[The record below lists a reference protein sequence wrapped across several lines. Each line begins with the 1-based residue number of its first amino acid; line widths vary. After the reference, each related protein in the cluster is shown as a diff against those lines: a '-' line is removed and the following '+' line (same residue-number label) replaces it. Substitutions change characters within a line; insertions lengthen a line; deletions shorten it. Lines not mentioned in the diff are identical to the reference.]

1 MGDCQTRQSN
11 IPPSSEAAV
20 TNTDIMNSSSPSVP
34 SSLSIFHEDILLAIL
49 SFVADTPFETV
60 GGDNPTCGESTLTHT
75 LPLVS
80 KQFHRLTK
88 QHDMFWENALLRL
101 VKKEYLW
108 EDGMK
113 RFVFDSKCDKI
124 RSDILERNHNRNRR
138 DKRTK
143 NNQLQQQQ
151 QRAQAEAS
159 GSLQMSATSDGD
171 NLKSDITDN
180 TTKEEAL
187 LKQACDAIEAYP
199 PRNSASSSGVH
210 QCIYKSIVQNHLRY
224 KGAVFYMPSAIRL
237 GSPYGL
243 HFFEPRYRLLMSE
256 VMAPYPVSARRG
268 ERISP
273 MVPSLIP
280 NNSLRQNG
288 DDDDIKANLLNVLE
302 QNQSLLGK
310 YQLPT
315 FIHAHQSPLRK
326 NTPATIVQVRH
337 CMVSR
342 DGSADVY
349 LEPIAYIWI
358 DQVFERPGTGGLY
371 EARGIRMGKEAS
383 ETYERWCGMAHLSMG
398 DGRGR
403 AQQLPIP

>member
-1 MGDCQTRQSN
+1 MMKRC
-11 IPPSSEAAV
+11 
-20 TNTDIMNSSSPSVP
+20 
-34 SSLSIFHEDILLAIL
+34 L
-49 SFVADTPFETV
+49 VADAYCKTCCALNYISIHTEIE
-60 GGDNPTCGESTLTHT
+60 PTCGQSTLTHT

-88 QHDMFWENALLRL
+88 QHDFFWENALLRL
-101 VKKEYLW
+101 VKKEHLW
-108 EDGMK
+108 EEGMK

-124 RSDILERNHNRNRR
+124 RSDIVERNHNRNRR

-143 NNQLQQQQ
+143 SNQLQQQ
-151 QRAQAEAS
+151 RAQPQAAVPQS
-159 GSLQMSATSDGD
+159 DGASLQIMSATNNVN
-171 NLKSDITDN
+171 NLTTNPDN
-180 TTKEEAL
+180 TTKEKAL

-199 PRNSASSSGVH
+199 PRNHIATSSGIH
-210 QCIYKSIVQNHLRY
+210 QCIYRSIVHDHLRY
-224 KGAVFYMPSAIRL
+224 QGPVFYMPSAIRL

-243 HFFEPRYRLLMSE
+243 HFFEPRYRLLVAE

-273 MVPSLIP
+273 MVSALFP
-280 NNSLRQNG
+280 NNNLRQNG
-288 DDDDIKANLLNVLE
+288 DDDDIKSDLLNVLE
-302 QNQSLLGK
+302 QNQTLLGR

-326 NTPATIVQVRH
+326 NTPATIVQVRQ

-358 DQVFERPGTGGLY
+358 DEVFERPGTGGLY
-371 EARGIRMGKEAS
+371 EARGIRMGKEVS
-383 ETYERWCGMAHLSMG
+383 ESYEYYQRW
-398 DGRGR
+398 
-403 AQQLPIP
+403 

>member
-1 MGDCQTRQSN
+1 MGDCQTRQPDN
-11 IPPSSEAAV
+11 PSSEVAV
-20 TNTDIMNSSSPSVP
+20 EITDSMNLCSPTTP

-49 SFVADTPFETV
+49 SFVADTPFEIV
-60 GGDNPTCGESTLTHT
+60 GGDNPTCGRSTLTHT

-80 KQFHRLTK
+80 KQFYRLTK
-88 QHDMFWENALLRL
+88 EHDIFWENALLRL
-101 VKKEYLW
+101 VKKESMW
-108 EDGMK
+108 EDGMR

-143 NNQLQQQQ
+143 NNRLQE
-151 QRAQAEAS
+151 QRVQAEVDAS
-159 GSLQMSATSDGD
+159 SQMSTTSNVD
-171 NLKSDITDN
+171 NLKSDNTDN
-180 TTKEEAL
+180 TAKEEAL
-187 LKQACDAIEAYP
+187 LQQACDAVEAFP
-199 PRNSASSSGVH
+199 PHNFASCSGVH
-210 QCIYKSIVQNHLRY
+210 QCIYKSIVHDHLRY
-224 KGAVFYMPSAIRL
+224 QGPVFYMPSAIRL

-273 MVPSLIP
+273 MVPSLLP
-280 NNSLRQNG
+280 PSNNLRQNG
-288 DDDDIKANLLNVLE
+288 DDDDIKADLLNVLE

-310 YQLPT
+310 YHLPT

-326 NTPATIVQVRH
+326 NTPATIVQVRQ

-349 LEPIAYIWI
+349 LEPIAYVWI

-383 ETYERWCGMAHLSMG
+383 EAYERWCGMAHLSMG

>member
-1 MGDCQTRQSN
+1 MDMGDCQTRQSDDGG
-11 IPPSSEAAV
+11 A
-20 TNTDIMNSSSPSVP
+20 TTDIMNPPTVP
-34 SSLSIFHEDILLAIL
+34 SSLSIFHEDILLSIL
-49 SFVADTPFETV
+49 SFVADTPFEMA
-60 GGDNPTCGESTLTHT
+60 GHDNPTFGQSSLTHT

-88 QHDMFWENALLRL
+88 QHDIFWENALLRL
-101 VKKEYLW
+101 VKKEHLW

-124 RSDILERNHNRNRR
+124 RSDILKRNHNRNRR
-138 DKRTK
+138 DKRTR
-143 NNQLQQQQ
+143 NHQLQQQQ
-151 QRAQAEAS
+151 TRAEA
-159 GSLQMSATSDGD
+159 GATTQTSATSNIE
-171 NLKSDITDN
+171 NLKSDNSDSTA
-180 TTKEEAL
+180 KEEAL

-199 PRNSASSSGVH
+199 PHNHTASSSGIH
-210 QCIYKSIVQNHLRY
+210 QCIYKSIVNHHLRY
-224 KGAVFYMPSAIRL
+224 QGPVFYMPSAIRL

-280 NNSLRQNG
+280 NNSLRHNG
-288 DDDDIKANLLNVLE
+288 DDDDIKADLLNVLE

-326 NTPATIVQVRH
+326 NTPATIVQVRQ

-358 DQVFERPGTGGLY
+358 DQVWERTGTGGLY
-371 EARGIRMGKEAS
+371 EAQGIRMGKEVS
-383 ETYERWCGMAHLSMG
+383 ESYEYYQRW
-398 DGRGR
+398 
-403 AQQLPIP
+403 

>member
-1 MGDCQTRQSN
+1 MNMGDCQTRQSDE
-11 IPPSSEAAV
+11 IIISSSSGEA
-20 TNTDIMNSSSPSVP
+20 TTDITVP
-34 SSLSIFHEDILLAIL
+34 SSLSIFHEDILLSIL
-49 SFVADTPFETV
+49 SFVADTPFEMV
-60 GGDNPTCGESTLTHT
+60 GGDNPTSLTHT

-88 QHDMFWENALLRL
+88 QHDIFWENALLRL
-101 VKKEYLW
+101 VKQEYLW

-124 RSDILERNHNRNRR
+124 RSDILKRNHNRNRR

-151 QRAQAEAS
+151 TRAEAV
-159 GSLQMSATSDGD
+159 QMNASSNVE
-171 NLKSDITDN
+171 NLKSDNTDN
-180 TTKEEAL
+180 TTKEETL

-199 PRNSASSSGVH
+199 PRNHTASSSGIH
-210 QCIYKSIVQNHLRY
+210 QCIYKSIVNHHLRY
-224 KGAVFYMPSAIRL
+224 QGPVFYMPSAIRL

-280 NNSLRQNG
+280 NNSLRHNG
-288 DDDDIKANLLNVLE
+288 DDDDIKADLLNVLE

-310 YQLPT
+310 YQLPS

-326 NTPATIVQVRH
+326 NTPATIVQVRQ

-371 EARGIRMGKEAS
+371 EAQGIRMGKEAS
-383 ETYERWCGMAHLSMG
+383 ETYERWCGMAHLRMG

-403 AQQLPIP
+403 SQQLPIP

>member
-11 IPPSSEAAV
+11 IPQSSGAAV

-34 SSLSIFHEDILLAIL
+34 SPLSIFHEDILLAIL

-88 QHDMFWENALLRL
+88 QHDIFWENALLRL

-151 QRAQAEAS
+151 RAQVEA
-159 GSLQMSATSDGD
+159 GAPLQMNATSDGD
-171 NLKSDITDN
+171 NLKSDNSDN
-180 TTKEEAL
+180 TTKEEEL

-199 PRNSASSSGVH
+199 PRNSASSSGIH

-326 NTPATIVQVRH
+326 NTPATIVQVRQ

-358 DQVFERPGTGGLY
+358 DQVFERPGTGGLF
-371 EARGIRMGKEAS
+371 EARGIRMGKEVS
-383 ETYERWCGMAHLSMG
+383 ESYEYYQRW
-398 DGRGR
+398 
-403 AQQLPIP
+403 

>member
-11 IPPSSEAAV
+11 IPSSSEAAV

-88 QHDMFWENALLRL
+88 QHDIFWENALLRL

-108 EDGMK
+108 VDGMK

-143 NNQLQQQQ
+143 NNQLQ

-199 PRNSASSSGVH
+199 PRNSASSSGIH

-326 NTPATIVQVRH
+326 NTPATIVQVRQ

-371 EARGIRMGKEAS
+371 EARGIRMGKEVS
-383 ETYERWCGMAHLSMG
+383 ESYEYYQRW
-398 DGRGR
+398 
-403 AQQLPIP
+403 

>member
-20 TNTDIMNSSSPSVP
+20 INTDIMNSSSPSVP

-151 QRAQAEAS
+151 RAQAEAS

-171 NLKSDITDN
+171 NLKSDNTDN

-326 NTPATIVQVRH
+326 NTPATIVQVRQ

>member
-1 MGDCQTRQSN
+1 MDTDCHTRQPDDGGAATDMN
-11 IPPSSEAAV
+11 PP
-20 TNTDIMNSSSPSVP
+20 TVP
-34 SSLSIFHEDILLAIL
+34 SSLSIFNEDILLSIL
-49 SFVADTPFETV
+49 SFVADTPFEMA
-60 GGDNPTCGESTLTHT
+60 GHDNPTCGQSSLTHT

-88 QHDMFWENALLRL
+88 QHDIFWENALLRL
-101 VKKEYLW
+101 VKKEHLW

-124 RSDILERNHNRNRR
+124 RSDILKRNHNRNRR
-138 DKRTK
+138 GKRTK

-151 QRAQAEAS
+151 TRAEA
-159 GSLQMSATSDGD
+159 GATTQTSATSNVE
-171 NLKSDITDN
+171 NLKSDKVDN
-180 TTKEEAL
+180 KTKEEAL

-199 PRNSASSSGVH
+199 PHNHTASSSGIH
-210 QCIYKSIVQNHLRY
+210 QCIYKSIVNHHLRY
-224 KGAVFYMPSAIRL
+224 QGPVFYMPSAIRL

-243 HFFEPRYRLLMSE
+243 HFFEPRYRLLMAE
-256 VMAPYPVSARRG
+256 VMQPYPVSARRG

-280 NNSLRQNG
+280 SNSLRHNG
-288 DDDDIKANLLNVLE
+288 DDDDIKADLLNVLE

-326 NTPATIVQVRH
+326 NTPATIVQVRQ

-358 DQVFERPGTGGLY
+358 DQVWERTGTGGLY
-371 EARGIRMGKEAS
+371 EAQGIRMGKEVS
-383 ETYERWCGMAHLSMG
+383 ESYEYYQRW
-398 DGRGR
+398 
-403 AQQLPIP
+403 

>member
-1 MGDCQTRQSN
+1 
-11 IPPSSEAAV
+11 
-20 TNTDIMNSSSPSVP
+20 
-34 SSLSIFHEDILLAIL
+34 LAIL

-80 KQFHRLTK
+80 KQFRRLTK
-88 QHDMFWENALLRL
+88 QHDIFWENALLRL

-151 QRAQAEAS
+151 RAQAEAS

-171 NLKSDITDN
+171 NLKSDNTDN

-326 NTPATIVQVRH
+326 NTPATIVQVRQ

-371 EARGIRMGKEAS
+371 EARGIRMGKEVS
-383 ETYERWCGMAHLSMG
+383 ESYEYYQRW
-398 DGRGR
+398 
-403 AQQLPIP
+403 

>member
-1 MGDCQTRQSN
+1 MGDCQTRQ
-11 IPPSSEAAV
+11 PDYPSSEVAV
-20 TNTDIMNSSSPSVP
+20 EITDSMNLCSPNTP

-49 SFVADTPFETV
+49 SFVADTPFEIV
-60 GGDNPTCGESTLTHT
+60 GGDNPTCGRSTLTHT

-80 KQFHRLTK
+80 KQFYRLTK
-88 QHDMFWENALLRL
+88 EHDIFWENALLRL
-101 VKKEYLW
+101 VKKESMW
-108 EDGMK
+108 EDGMR

-143 NNQLQQQQ
+143 NNRLQE
-151 QRAQAEAS
+151 QRVQAEVDA
-159 GSLQMSATSDGD
+159 SLQMSTTSNVD
-171 NLKSDITDN
+171 NLKSDNTDN
-180 TTKEEAL
+180 TAKEEAL
-187 LKQACDAIEAYP
+187 LKQACDAVEAFP
-199 PRNSASSSGVH
+199 PHNFASCSGVH
-210 QCIYKSIVQNHLRY
+210 QCIYKSIVHDHLRY
-224 KGAVFYMPSAIRL
+224 QGPVFYMPSAIRL

-273 MVPSLIP
+273 MVPSLLP
-280 NNSLRQNG
+280 PSNNLRQNG
-288 DDDDIKANLLNVLE
+288 DDDDIKADLLNVLE

-310 YQLPT
+310 YHLPT

-326 NTPATIVQVRH
+326 NTPATIVQVRQ

-349 LEPIAYIWI
+349 LEPIAYVWI

-371 EARGIRMGKEAS
+371 EARGIRMGKEVS
-383 ETYERWCGMAHLSMG
+383 ESYEYYQRW
-398 DGRGR
+398 
-403 AQQLPIP
+403 